1 MTVAFDEKA
10 RHEMAQT
17 FYAYD
22 FSYDGTPVS
31 DMVVKEIATQTA
43 RKCIS
48 SFHYSHTYPDST
60 LIAYGGFLNNKLC
73 GVVCYGMGA
82 NKAQYTALIPDIE
95 NGEYAELTRLWCAN
109 DYPKNTESKLISA
122 SLKLLPPSI
131 KLVISFADQGKGHL
145 GTIYQ
150 ATNFYYCGMYSGGGT
165 TLVTK
170 DGLKKHG
177 RLVGIYKMRHP
188 EYKDVPTTELI
199 SMLGYTTEKAS
210 PKYRYVYLRGTRKER
225 KQMYN
230 QIKDKIQQYPKGV
243 VNPEKKTD
251 AQMLGI
257 EGEGAQ
263 ITLMGLM

>member
-1 MTVAFDEKA
+1 
-10 RHEMAQT
+10 
-17 FYAYD
+17 
-22 FSYDGTPVS
+22 
-31 DMVVKEIATQTA
+31 
-43 RKCIS
+43 
-48 SFHYSHTYPDST
+48 
-60 LIAYGGFLNNKLC
+60 
-73 GVVCYGMGA
+73 
-82 NKAQYTALIPDIE
+82 
-95 NGEYAELTRLWCAN
+95 
-109 DYPKNTESKLISA
+109 
-122 SLKLLPPSI
+122 
-131 KLVISFADQGKGHL
+131 
-145 GTIYQ
+145 
-150 ATNFYYCGMYSGGGT
+150 
-165 TLVTK
+165 
-170 DGLKKHG
+170 
-177 RLVGIYKMRHP
+177 MRHP